1 MTEIQAIAQIN
12 ADAVEAQSLA
22 STILGDFVSFDAS
35 VAQLEAAV
43 DAAGIRLEQLE
54 ANVRYAMENYL

>member
-1 MTEIQAIAQIN
+1 MTESQAIAQIN

-22 STILGDFVSFDAS
+22 SSILGDFVSFDDTVS
-35 VAQLEAAV
+35 QLEAAV

-54 ANVRYAMENYL
+54 ANVRYAMEKYL

>member
-1 MTEIQAIAQIN
+1 MTETQAIAQIN

-22 STILGDFVSFDAS
+22 SSILGDFVSFDDTVS
-35 VAQLEAAV
+35 QLEAAV
-43 DAAGIRLEQLE
+43 YAAGIRLEQLE